1 MRLFSNNKG
10 ILSKVNGEPFKL
22 ERNIQEL
29 IEKNTNEIF
38 NLEFISSEFSIG
50 NYRIDSLCYDNE
62 NKSFVI
68 IEYKKGSSYSV
79 IDQGYSYLSTMLNN
93 KSDFILEYNEK
104 TKNTLK
110 RDSVN
115 WTQSKIIFISPSFNS
130 YQKNSVNFKDIP
142 FELWEVKKYSN
153 KTVSLNPI
161 ISNSKESIENI
172 SKTGNS
178 IIKTVNEEVK
188 VITIDD
194 LIINSVQKVK
204 DIWEKVQLQITGTDF
219 DETRFNFNKSYMRFS
234 RLDNSVI
241 SYFGFRKNSLRV
253 TIIGGTVYDSGKRT
267 SKNYFELDD
276 YKKMS
281 KKMIKKY
288 KDGITT
294 QVEYKINIDNEKD
307 VDYVV
312 SLLKQKYNSMS

>member
-1 MRLFSNNKG
+1 MRLFSNDKG
-10 ILSKVNGEPFKL
+10 VLTKVNVEPFKL

-104 TKNTLK
+104 TNNTLR

-115 WTQSKIIFISPSFNS
+115 WTQSRIIFISPSFNS

>member
-50 NYRIDSLCYDNE
+50 NYRIDSLCFDNE

-104 TKNTLK
+104 TKNTLR

-115 WTQSKIIFISPSFNS
+115 WTQSRIIFISPSFNS

>member
-1 MRLFSNNKG
+1 MRLFSNDKG
-10 ILSKVNGEPFKL
+10 VLTKVNVEPFKL

-104 TKNTLK
+104 TNNTLR

-115 WTQSKIIFISPSFNS
+115 WTQSRIIFISPSFNS

-194 LIINSVQKVK
+194 LTINSVQKVK
-204 DIWEKVQLQITGTDF
+204 DIWEKVQMQITGTDF

>member
-1 MRLFSNNKG
+1 MRLFSNDKG
-10 ILSKVNGEPFKL
+10 VLTKVNVEPFKL

-104 TKNTLK
+104 TNNTLR

-115 WTQSKIIFISPSFNS
+115 WTQSRIIFISPSFNS

-204 DIWEKVQLQITGTDF
+204 DIWEKVQMQITGTDF

>member
-1 MRLFSNNKG
+1 
-10 ILSKVNGEPFKL
+10 
-22 ERNIQEL
+22 
-29 IEKNTNEIF
+29 
-38 NLEFISSEFSIG
+38 
-50 NYRIDSLCYDNE
+50 
-62 NKSFVI
+62 
-68 IEYKKGSSYSV
+68 
-79 IDQGYSYLSTMLNN
+79 
-93 KSDFILEYNEK
+93 
-104 TKNTLK
+104 
-110 RDSVN
+110 
-115 WTQSKIIFISPSFNS
+115 
-130 YQKNSVNFKDIP
+130 
-142 FELWEVKKYSN
+142 
-153 KTVSLNPI
+153 
-161 ISNSKESIENI
+161 
-172 SKTGNS
+172 
-178 IIKTVNEEVK
+178 
-188 VITIDD
+188 
-194 LIINSVQKVK
+194 
-204 DIWEKVQLQITGTDF
+204 
-219 DETRFNFNKSYMRFS
+219 MRFS

>member
-50 NYRIDSLCYDNE
+50 NYRIDSLCFDNE

-178 IIKTVNEEVK
+178 IIKTVNDEVK

-194 LIINSVQKVK
+194 LIINSIQEVK

>member
-1 MRLFSNNKG
+1 MRLFSNDKG
-10 ILSKVNGEPFKL
+10 VLTKVNVEPFKL

-104 TKNTLK
+104 TNNTLR

-115 WTQSKIIFISPSFNS
+115 WTQSRIIFISPSFNS

-204 DIWEKVQLQITGTDF
+204 DIWEKVQMQITGTDF

-294 QVEYKINIDNEKD
+294 QVEYIINIDKEKD

>member
-50 NYRIDSLCYDNE
+50 NYRIDSLCFDNE

-172 SKTGNS
+172 SNTGNS
-178 IIKTVNEEVK
+178 IIKTVNDEVK

-194 LIINSVQKVK
+194 LIINSIQEVK

>member
-1 MRLFSNNKG
+1 MRLFSNDKG
-10 ILSKVNGEPFKL
+10 VLTKVNVEPFKL

-104 TKNTLK
+104 TNNTLR

-115 WTQSKIIFISPSFNS
+115 WTQSRIIFISPSFNS

-142 FELWEVKKYSN
+142 FELWEVILMK
-153 KTVSLNPI
+153 LDL
-161 ISNSKESIENI
+161 ISI
-172 SKTGNS
+172 
-178 IIKTVNEEVK
+178 K
-188 VITIDD
+188 VIWI
-194 LIINSVQKVK
+194 
-204 DIWEKVQLQITGTDF
+204 
-219 DETRFNFNKSYMRFS
+219 
-234 RLDNSVI
+234 
-241 SYFGFRKNSLRV
+241 
-253 TIIGGTVYDSGKRT
+253 
-267 SKNYFELDD
+267 
-276 YKKMS
+276 
-281 KKMIKKY
+281 
-288 KDGITT
+288 
-294 QVEYKINIDNEKD
+294 
-307 VDYVV
+307 
-312 SLLKQKYNSMS
+312 

>member
-1 MRLFSNNKG
+1 
-10 ILSKVNGEPFKL
+10 
-22 ERNIQEL
+22 
-29 IEKNTNEIF
+29 
-38 NLEFISSEFSIG
+38 
-50 NYRIDSLCYDNE
+50 
-62 NKSFVI
+62 
-68 IEYKKGSSYSV
+68 
-79 IDQGYSYLSTMLNN
+79 MLNN

-104 TKNTLK
+104 TNNTLR

-115 WTQSKIIFISPSFNS
+115 WTQSRIIFISPSFNS

-204 DIWEKVQLQITGTDF
+204 DIWEKVQMQITGTDF

-276 YKKMS
+276 FKKMS

>member
-1 MRLFSNNKG
+1 MRLFSNDKG
-10 ILSKVNGEPFKL
+10 VLTKVNVEPFKL

-104 TKNTLK
+104 TNNTLR

-115 WTQSKIIFISPSFNS
+115 WTQSRIIFISPSFNS

-204 DIWEKVQLQITGTDF
+204 DIWEKVQMQITGTDF

-234 RLDNSVI
+234 RLDNGVI